1 MFTHCKKWVVKVG
14 RVGNLTKLKHNS
26 PLSHLYTS
34 KKVGSKKR
42 NEKQSIRFAQKTRW
56 GASGE
61 FKKWGAKV
69 GSGGE

>member
-1 MFTHCKKWVVKVG
+1 MG
-14 RVGNLTKLKHNS
+14 IVGNLTKSKHNS

-34 KKVGSKKR
+34 KKVGSKKH
-42 NEKQSIRFAQKTRW
+42 NEKQSIKIIRKTKW

>member
-1 MFTHCKKWVVKVG
+1 G

-42 NEKQSIRFAQKTRW
+42 NEKQSITFTQKTRW